1 MASFLHLFH
10 IFFLIS
16 TSYFLVTQSKPPQH
30 TAFNPNKLVLPIQK
44 DQATHLFITNIHKRT
59 PLKQVPFV
67 VHLNGQF
74 LWVAC
79 EQSYLSSTYHAP
91 LCHSTQCARAN
102 TPYCHTC
109 NSTPRPGCHN
119 NTCGLMATNPMTH
132 QAAMAEL
139 AQDVLSI
146 QSTKGSKP
154 GPLVRVPRFL
164 FACIAG
170 LGHAPLS
177 LPNQLASHFGFPP
190 KFALCLHSSASN
202 FPNGAIFFGNG
213 PYLMLPGID
222 ISSQLPLTISPE
234 GQYYITLT
242 SIRINNKQVLINAS
256 LLKFNVNAGTGGTK
270 ISTIKP
276 YAVLEHSIYQSFTR
290 FFTSELPGIP
300 QLAKPVAP
308 FSVCYDSRKLKSTRA
323 GPGNVK
329 WTIIGANSMVQARS
343 GVTCLAFVNGG
354 VRPRSSIIIGSHQ
367 LQDNLVQFAL
377 AGSRLGFSSSLLFRR
392 TSCSNFN
399 FSATP

>member
-1 MASFLHLFH
+1 MLTHPFPLASCLGYRMASFLHLFH

-16 TSYFLVTQSKPPQH
+16 TSFFLVTQSKPPQH

-139 AQDVLSI
+139 LKMCSQFNPQKAQ
-146 QSTKGSKP
+146 
-154 GPLVRVPRFL
+154 
-164 FACIAG
+164 
-170 LGHAPLS
+170 
-177 LPNQLASHFGFPP
+177 
-190 KFALCLHSSASN
+190 
-202 FPNGAIFFGNG
+202 
-213 PYLMLPGID
+213 
-222 ISSQLPLTISPE
+222 
-234 GQYYITLT
+234 
-242 SIRINNKQVLINAS
+242 
-256 LLKFNVNAGTGGTK
+256 
-270 ISTIKP
+270 
-276 YAVLEHSIYQSFTR
+276 
-290 FFTSELPGIP
+290 
-300 QLAKPVAP
+300 
-308 FSVCYDSRKLKSTRA
+308 
-323 GPGNVK
+323 
-329 WTIIGANSMVQARS
+329 
-343 GVTCLAFVNGG
+343 
-354 VRPRSSIIIGSHQ
+354 
-367 LQDNLVQFAL
+367 NLDL
-377 AGSRLGFSSSLLFRR
+377 
-392 TSCSNFN
+392 
-399 FSATP
+399 

>member
-1 MASFLHLFH
+1 MTTLAQKFSINSQVLTHPFPLASCLGYRMASFLHLFH

-139 AQDVLSI
+139 LKMCSQFNPQKAQ
-146 QSTKGSKP
+146 
-154 GPLVRVPRFL
+154 
-164 FACIAG
+164 
-170 LGHAPLS
+170 
-177 LPNQLASHFGFPP
+177 
-190 KFALCLHSSASN
+190 
-202 FPNGAIFFGNG
+202 
-213 PYLMLPGID
+213 
-222 ISSQLPLTISPE
+222 
-234 GQYYITLT
+234 
-242 SIRINNKQVLINAS
+242 
-256 LLKFNVNAGTGGTK
+256 
-270 ISTIKP
+270 
-276 YAVLEHSIYQSFTR
+276 
-290 FFTSELPGIP
+290 
-300 QLAKPVAP
+300 
-308 FSVCYDSRKLKSTRA
+308 
-323 GPGNVK
+323 
-329 WTIIGANSMVQARS
+329 
-343 GVTCLAFVNGG
+343 
-354 VRPRSSIIIGSHQ
+354 
-367 LQDNLVQFAL
+367 NLDL
-377 AGSRLGFSSSLLFRR
+377 
-392 TSCSNFN
+392 
-399 FSATP
+399 

>member
-242 SIRINNKQVLINAS
+242 SIRINNKQ
-256 LLKFNVNAGTGGTK
+256 
-270 ISTIKP
+270 
-276 YAVLEHSIYQSFTR
+276 
-290 FFTSELPGIP
+290 
-300 QLAKPVAP
+300 
-308 FSVCYDSRKLKSTRA
+308 
-323 GPGNVK
+323 NVK